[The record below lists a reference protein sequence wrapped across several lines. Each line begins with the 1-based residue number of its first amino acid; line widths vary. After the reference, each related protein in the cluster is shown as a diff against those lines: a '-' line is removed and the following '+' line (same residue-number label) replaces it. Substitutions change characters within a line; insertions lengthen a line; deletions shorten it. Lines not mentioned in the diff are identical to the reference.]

1 MDRVMQNEF
10 FTNEVKMLHQVIN
23 DYKSQQL
30 QDEKTINELK
40 KKITDLKQINNMI
53 IEHVYPETISTYP
66 SNTSLGLTFCETNAT
81 PFISY

>member
-23 DYKSQQL
+23 DYKNQQL

-53 IEHVYPETISTYP
+53 IEHVYPETIS
-66 SNTSLGLTFCETNAT
+66 
-81 PFISY
+81 